1 MRALTSFA
9 IAALATLSATQE
21 HASPKLRR
29 VPDYL
34 EGRERRAAEIY
45 QRVVPTVVTIF
56 TSQQAL
62 LGRSDEP
69 RQGLGSGVLI
79 SPDCHVLTAA
89 HVVDGSDAIVVKT
102 NRGSMHPAKLLF
114 SEPSAD
120 IALIQF
126 IEPLPELPHAALGN
140 SDDLAV
146 GQDVYV
152 LGAPY
157 GLENSYTLGN
167 ISGFREFGRLYDG
180 TIVAEFIQTDAAIN
194 SGNSGG
200 PMFNSRGEV
209 VGISSR
215 ILSQSGGFQGL
226 GFVVTINT
234 AKQLLALEERAWT
247 GLDTIFLDRAKLA
260 AILNLD
266 YEGGL
271 LVQNVA
277 RGSPAE
283 HAGLRGGTIP
293 ARIGER
299 ELLLGGDL
307 ILEIGS
313 QEACHSECLVRAR
326 THIQDQSRI
335 QSRIP
340 VKFLRGGVGMDVV
353 IDVSATRRS
362 FLN

>member
-1 MRALTSFA
+1 MRALMSFA
-9 IAALATLSATQE
+9 IAALATLSVTQE
-21 HASPKLRR
+21 HAGPKIRR
-29 VPDYL
+29 APDYL
-34 EGRERRAAEIY
+34 EGRERRAVAIY
-45 QRVVPTVVTIF
+45 ERVVPTVVTLF
-56 TSQQAL
+56 TSQEVL
-62 LGRSDEP
+62 LGGSDQ
-69 RQGLGSGVLI
+69 RQSGLGSGVLI

-126 IEPLPELPHAALGN
+126 IEPVLDLPHAALGN

-152 LGAPY
+152 IGAPY
-157 GLENSYTLGN
+157 GLENSFTLGN

-200 PMFNSRGEV
+200 PMFNSQGEV

-215 ILSQSGGFQGL
+215 ILSESGGFQGL
-226 GFVVTINT
+226 GFVVTVNT
-234 AKQLLALEERAWT
+234 AKQLLALEQRAWT
-247 GLDTIFLDRAKLA
+247 GLDTVFLDRAKLA

-283 HAGLRGGTIP
+283 QAGLRGGTIP

-307 ILEIGS
+307 RWTPFFRPKQGT
-313 QEACHSECLVRAR
+313 AKV
-326 THIQDQSRI
+326 
-335 QSRIP
+335 
-340 VKFLRGGVGMDVV
+340 
-353 IDVSATRRS
+353 
-362 FLN
+362 

>member
-1 MRALTSFA
+1 MRAFLSLASFA
-9 IAALATLSATQE
+9 IAALATLPITQE

-34 EGRERRAAEIY
+34 EGRERRAVEIY

-56 TSQQAL
+56 TSQETAL
-62 LGRSDEP
+62 GASGEAS
-69 RQGLGSGVLI
+69 QGLGSGVLI

-89 HVVDGSDAIVVKT
+89 HVVDGSDNIIVKT
-102 NRGSMHPAKLLF
+102 HEGSMHPAKLLF

-126 IEPLPELPHAALGN
+126 IEPVPELPHAALGN

-152 LGAPY
+152 IGAPY

-215 ILSQSGGFQGL
+215 ILSESGGFQGL
-226 GFVVTINT
+226 GFVVTVNT

-271 LVQNVA
+271 LVQHVA
-277 RGSPAE
+277 KGSPAE
-283 HAGLRGGTIP
+283 RAGLRGGTIP
-293 ARIGER
+293 ARIAGR

-307 ILEIGS
+307 ILEMGN
-313 QEACHSECLVRAR
+313 QEACHRECLVRAR
-326 THIQDQSRI
+326 THIQHQNTIS
-335 QSRIP
+335 
-340 VKFLRGGVGMDVV
+340 VKFLRGGVVMEVEL
-353 IDVSATRRS
+353 DVSATRRS
-362 FLN
+362 FLE

>member
-1 MRALTSFA
+1 MRALASFA
-9 IAALATLSATQE
+9 IAALATLSVTQE

-34 EGRERRAAEIY
+34 EGRERRAVEIY

-56 TSQQAL
+56 TSQEAL
-62 LGRSDEP
+62 LGASDEP

-102 NRGSMHPAKLLF
+102 HRGSMHPAKLLF

-200 PMFNSRGEV
+200 PMFNS
-209 VGISSR
+209 
-215 ILSQSGGFQGL
+215 
-226 GFVVTINT
+226 
-234 AKQLLALEERAWT
+234 
-247 GLDTIFLDRAKLA
+247 
-260 AILNLD
+260 
-266 YEGGL
+266 
-271 LVQNVA
+271 
-277 RGSPAE
+277 
-283 HAGLRGGTIP
+283 
-293 ARIGER
+293 
-299 ELLLGGDL
+299 
-307 ILEIGS
+307 
-313 QEACHSECLVRAR
+313 
-326 THIQDQSRI
+326 
-335 QSRIP
+335 
-340 VKFLRGGVGMDVV
+340 
-353 IDVSATRRS
+353 
-362 FLN
+362 

>member
-1 MRALTSFA
+1 MRAVTSLA
-9 IAALATLSATQE
+9 IAALATLPVTQE

-34 EGRERRAAEIY
+34 EGRERRAVEIY

-62 LGRSDEP
+62 LGTSDEP
-69 RQGLGSGVLI
+69 RQGIGSGVLI
-79 SPDCHVLTAA
+79 SPDCHILTAA

-102 NRGSMHPAKLLF
+102 NRGSMHPARLLF

-152 LGAPY
+152 LGTPY

-167 ISGFREFGRLYDG
+167 ISGFREFRLYDG

-215 ILSQSGGFQGL
+215 ILSESGGFQGL

-313 QEACHSECLVRAR
+313 QEACHSECLVRAH
-326 THIQDQSRI
+326 THIHD

-340 VKFLRGGVGMDVV
+340 VKFLRGGVVTDVV

>member
-1 MRALTSFA
+1 MRAFLSLASFA
-9 IAALATLSATQE
+9 IAALATLPITQE

-34 EGRERRAAEIY
+34 EGRERR
-45 QRVVPTVVTIF
+45 VVPTVVTIF
-56 TSQQAL
+56 TSQETAL
-62 LGRSDEP
+62 GASDEAS
-69 RQGLGSGVLI
+69 QGLGSGVLI

-89 HVVDGSDAIVVKT
+89 HVVDGSDNIIVKT
-102 NRGSMHPAKLLF
+102 HEGSMHPAKLLF

-126 IEPLPELPHAALGN
+126 IEPVPELPHAALGN

-152 LGAPY
+152 IGAPY

-215 ILSQSGGFQGL
+215 ILSESGGFQGL
-226 GFVVTINT
+226 GLSPRVPRPGAHSYPTSEPDFGEISS
-234 AKQLLALEERAWT
+234 RRR
-247 GLDTIFLDRAKLA
+247 GH
-260 AILNLD
+260 
-266 YEGGL
+266 GG
-271 LVQNVA
+271 
-277 RGSPAE
+277 
-283 HAGLRGGTIP
+283 
-293 ARIGER
+293 
-299 ELLLGGDL
+299 
-307 ILEIGS
+307 
-313 QEACHSECLVRAR
+313 RAR
-326 THIQDQSRI
+326 C
-335 QSRIP
+335 
-340 VKFLRGGVGMDVV
+340 LRDA
-353 IDVSATRRS
+353 SQLS
-362 FLN
+362 